1 MNYCANCILHTCHLY
16 NTYTKKSQILYTFD
30 NGVYSH
36 QTLLAADMAVCPGG
50 GGVSSL
56 SEYSWLV
63 NTPLTNKPWTE
74 MEH

>member
-1 MNYCANCILHTCHLY
+1 M
-16 NTYTKKSQILYTFD
+16 
-30 NGVYSH
+30 
-36 QTLLAADMAVCPGG
+36 AACPGSG
-50 GGVSSL
+50 GASSL